1 MTTPA
6 REDLRSALDI
16 QHREATRL
24 SSLPLGVRDHL
35 GQEALARRRLEARV
49 GAVFRAWGYNDV
61 ILPMF
66 EYADT
71 LELPIKAES
80 SARLYR
86 FFDLEGRTLVLRP
99 DMTTSVARVVGTRL
113 TGVEGPHRL
122 CYAGSVFRHEES
134 SGIGYQQEFRQL
146 GIELVGAGTPE
157 ADAEVLACLAAA
169 LNACRLYAFS
179 LVLGHTGYYQGLQDA
194 LHLPPAAEQE
204 LRGALHRKSE
214 PAVTELIDRH
224 HLAGTRGQALEMLL
238 HLSGADTSAV
248 LEQAGACCLNARMER
263 ALTNLRDICAG
274 VEAHGE
280 GDHVVLDLADI
291 RDLQYYT
298 GMTFEVL
305 LPDATMVA
313 GGGGRYDSLVG
324 NFGAPQA
331 AVGGALQLDRL
342 IRASGAVQA
351 SNPLQRVAPDLLMG
365 NTRNPQCLAFVK
377 DLRRGGLTVIVD
389 PLPRTETQLRELG
402 TGQAARVTAR
412 WSGDRPHLRVL
423 DAQEPSWIGR
433 RLAPRRIAEYL
444 LAQDSKRERRRDD
457 FHG

>member
-1 MTTPA
+1 MATPYPGGLLPA
-6 REDLRSALDI
+6 FDI
-16 QHREATRL
+16 PHQEATRR

-35 GQEALARRRLEARV
+35 GQEARARRQLEASV
-49 GAVFRAWGYNDV
+49 EATFRAWGYNDV

-99 DMTTSVARVVGTRL
+99 DMTTSVARVVGTRM
-113 TGVEGPHRL
+113 TGVKGPHRL

-146 GIELVGAGTPE
+146 GIELIGAGTPE

-169 LNACRLYAFS
+169 LDACQLHEFS

-194 LHLPPAAEQE
+194 LHLSLALESE
-204 LRGALHRKSE
+204 LREALRRKSE
-214 PAVTELIDRH
+214 PAVRALIDRSRLTGAQEH
-224 HLAGTRGQALEMLL
+224 ALEMFL
-238 HLSGADTSAV
+238 HLSGPDTDAV
-248 LEQAGACCLNARMER
+248 LERAGSCCLNARMER
-263 ALTNLRDICAG
+263 ALANLGDISAG

-280 GDHVVLDLADI
+280 GDHLVLDLADI
-291 RDLQYYT
+291 RDLTYYT

-313 GGGGRYDSLVG
+313 GGGGRYDNLVG
-324 NFGAPQA
+324 NFGPPQA

-342 IRASGAVQA
+342 TRASGAVQS

-365 NTRNPQCLAFVK
+365 NTRSPQCLAWIK
-377 DLRRGGLTVIVD
+377 ELRQGGLTVIVD

-402 TGQAARVTAR
+402 AGQDARVTAR
-412 WSGDRPHLRVL
+412 WLEDRPHLQVL
-423 DAQEPSWIGR
+423 DARAPGWTGQRRAPQEV
-433 RLAPRRIAEYL
+433 ADCL
-444 LAQDSKRERRRDD
+444 LSKT
-457 FHG
+457 